1 MILLAVK
8 TLGKTY
14 RLEEK
19 YYYLNFSLKIWN
31 LFLMTM
37 FTYVLEK
44 FISIFVSYSVMVS
57 EKTLKKVSKFQTL
70 ILQHTGK
77 SLIQEVKWAQK
88 ATMK

>member
-77 SLIQEVKWAQK
+77 SLIQEVK
-88 ATMK
+88 

>member
-57 EKTLKKVSKFQTL
+57 EKTLKKVSKSQTL
-70 ILQHTGK
+70 IL
-77 SLIQEVKWAQK
+77 
-88 ATMK
+88 